1 MNHCVLSGQIANK
14 PLVLGNGQGIRFTLR
29 TRYPSRQEGVS
40 AGTAYVPCVV
50 FELSKEH
57 LDVLQDGNYK
67 KLRIEL
73 SGRIRRS
80 SYEGESGE
88 RVYNTEVVCN
98 GSSLLLQR
106 VK

>member
-1 MNHCVLSGQIANK
+1 MNHCLLSGLIANK
-14 PLVLGNGQGIRFTLR
+14 PLVFGNEQGVRFTIK
-29 TRYPSRQEGVS
+29 TRYPSKQEGIK

-57 LDVLQDGNYK
+57 FEILKSEDYK
-67 KLRIEL
+67 NFRIEL

-80 SYEGESGE
+80 SYENDSGE

-98 GSSLLLQR
+98 GSSVLLQK

>member
-1 MNHCVLSGQIANK
+1 MNHCILSGQIANK
-14 PLVLGNGQGIRFTLR
+14 PLIFGNGQGMRFTLK
-29 TRYPSRQEGVS
+29 TRYPSRQEGIS

-57 LDVLQDGNYK
+57 LEALQDDFK

-80 SYEGESGE
+80 SYEGDSGE
-88 RVYNTEVVCN
+88 RVYNTEVICN
-98 GSSLLLQR
+98 GSSLLLR
-106 VK
+106 KVK

>member
-1 MNHCVLSGQIANK
+1 MNHSVLSGLVANK
-14 PLVLGNGQGIRFTLR
+14 PLVFGNGQGIRLTLK
-29 TRYPSRQEGVS
+29 TRYPSRQEGVA
-40 AGTAYVPCVV
+40 AGTAYVPCVI
-50 FELSKEH
+50 FEPSKEH
-57 LDVLQDGNYK
+57 LETLMSEDFK

-80 SYEGESGE
+80 SYEDDSGE

-98 GSSLLLQR
+98 GSSMLIQK